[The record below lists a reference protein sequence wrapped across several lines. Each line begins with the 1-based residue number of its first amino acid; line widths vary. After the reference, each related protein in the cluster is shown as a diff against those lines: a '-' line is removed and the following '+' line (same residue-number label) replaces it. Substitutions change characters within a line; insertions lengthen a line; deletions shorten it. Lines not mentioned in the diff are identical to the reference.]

1 MALPAARR
9 DLALSPA
16 YSPQYGRRLS
26 SWKLLEGRAAIANF
40 ALCSRCSIPFDG
52 AALKNG
58 ETLWQVDFL
67 QRNLWMIS

>member
-1 MALPAARR
+1 VALPAARR
-9 DLALSPA
+9 DVALSPA
-16 YSPQYGRRLS
+16 CSPQYGRRQS
-26 SWKLLEGRAAIANF
+26 SGKLLEAKTALATF

-58 ETLWQVDFL
+58 ETLWQVDSL